1 MECIEL
7 NWLYKHMKK
16 ARSSQA
22 VIFVLKCV
30 KHSFPCE
37 YRRLRNSCF
46 PANFAKFSRAPFL
59 QNTCGRCFSKL
70 FLLRKY
76 LCTGNQLDSRT
87 HIDVTY
93 RIYCWLWTTIRSS
106 CSGLFCKNEK
116 DNINIVAKFIGNHLW
131 WSLS

>member
-7 NWLYKHMKK
+7 NRLYKDMKK

-22 VIFVLKCV
+22 VIFVLNCV

-37 YRRLRNSCF
+37 YRKLRNSCF

-59 QNTCGRCFSKL
+59 QNTYGRCFSKL

-87 HIDVTY
+87 HIDFTY
-93 RIYCWLWTTIRSS
+93 RLYCYFEQVSEAVVRG
-106 CSGLFCKNEK
+106 CF
-116 DNINIVAKFIGNHLW
+116 AKIKKIILTLLQN
-131 WSLS
+131 S